1 VHILEREINISEVVD
16 LVLRRL
22 WIIIVCVAVT
32 TVIAFCYSTFLV
44 EPKYTSVGTLYVRN
58 VEEVKDDRVDVSEIN
73 ASQRLVNTYIEILR
87 SDTFT
92 KIIAEDVNLGYSARQ
107 IKSMLSMRSLNNT
120 EILQI
125 SVNTTNPDH
134 AAVIVNSILKNAD
147 EEIIRIV
154 KAGSV
159 EIIDNGDIPLEPT
172 SPNIALNTVSG
183 AVIGAIISLL
193 IIVLIHIMD
202 VSVRGEEDMA
212 DRYEIPVLGVIPT
225 IKNEGN

>member
-1 VHILEREINISEVVD
+1 MEREINISEVLD

-22 WIIIVCVAVT
+22 WIIVVCVAIS

-44 EPKYTSVGTLYVRN
+44 EPTYTSTGTLYVRN
-58 VEEVKDDRVDVSEIN
+58 VEEVKDDRVDLNEIN
-73 ASQRLVNTYIEILR
+73 TSQRLVNTYIEILR

-92 KIIAEDVNLGYSARQ
+92 GIISKDVNLGYNASQ
-107 IKSMLSMRSLNNT
+107 IKSMLSMRSLNGT

-125 SVNTTNPDH
+125 SVNSTVPDH
-134 AAVIVNSILKNAD
+134 AAIIVNSILKNAD
-147 EEIIRIV
+147 DEIIRIV

-159 EIIDNGDIPLEPT
+159 EIIDTGKIPLQPA
-172 SPNIALNTVSG
+172 SPNIPLNTISG
-183 AVIGAIISLL
+183 AFIGAIISVL

-212 DRYEIPVLGVIPT
+212 ERYEIPVLGVIPT